1 MRVRSLLVLLAA
13 ATIVGACGGGSPPEQ
28 PAPAPVDSSAIN
40 ARQDSIDAANR
51 AREAAERA
59 ARDSAEAARLAAE
72 EAERARAALMTD
84 MTAMIH
90 FDYDQAEIMSGDMG
104 NLDRK
109 SAIMNANSGLQVRI
123 SGHADERGS
132 DEYNLALGNRRAAAA
147 KRYLVNKGVADSRIT
162 ISSFGEE
169 QPVAM
174 GSDESAWA
182 QNRRDEFEI
191 TAGGENLVAPN

>member
-1 MRVRSLLVLLAA
+1 
-13 ATIVGACGGGSPPEQ
+13 
-28 PAPAPVDSSAIN
+28 
-40 ARQDSIDAANR
+40 
-51 AREAAERA
+51 
-59 ARDSAEAARLAAE
+59 
-72 EAERARAALMTD
+72 
-84 MTAMIH
+84 
-90 FDYDQAEIMSGDMG
+90 
-104 NLDRK
+104 
-109 SAIMNANSGLQVRI
+109 
-123 SGHADERGS
+123 
-132 DEYNLALGNRRAAAA
+132 YNLALGNRRAAAA